1 MKNFAKIA
9 LFAGVAGAAALGGA
23 GQAMA
28 APDSDWDALAQ
39 CESGGN
45 WSTNT
50 GNGYYGG
57 LQFAQGTWE
66 SHGGTQYAPTADQA
80 TREQQIAVAEKVLAS
95 QGWGA
100 WPACSSSLGLNS
112 APEQRD
118 PAPVPQLEPAPQPAS
133 EPVVAQPVAQGAVEL
148 PEFAKSVDVPVVGN
162 AGVAV
167 NQDGARAHVG
177 DVAHIYATTDG
188 NIGGTAPVVGDVD
201 LGNYAGAVDAAND
214 IVSQDDV
221 QRLADSAVKSLRALG
236 M

>member
-23 GQAMA
+23 SQAMA

-45 WSTNT
+45 WQTNT

-100 WPACSSSLGLNS
+100 WPACSSSLGLSS

-118 PAPVPQLEPAPQPAS
+118 PAPQPAP
-133 EPVVAQPVAQGAVEL
+133 EPVAQQRVVQDVSEL
-148 PEFAKSVDVPVVGN
+148 PEFSKSVDVPVIGN
-162 AGVAV
+162 AGVTV
-167 NQDGARAHVG
+167 GQDGARAHVG
-177 DVAHIYATTDG
+177 DIARIHATTNGDISG
-188 NIGGTAPVVGDVD
+188 AAPVVGDVN
-201 LGNYAGAVDAAND
+201 LGNYSDAID
-214 IVSQDDV
+214 IAIDVMSQDDV
-221 QRLADSAVKSLRALG
+221 KRLTDGAVDSLRTLG
-236 M
+236 L

>member
-23 GQAMA
+23 SQAMA

-57 LQFAQGTWE
+57 LQFAQDTWE

-118 PAPVPQLEPAPQPAS
+118 PAPAPQPAP
-133 EPVVAQPVAQGAVEL
+133 EPVVEQPVAQGAVEL
-148 PEFAKSVDVPVVGN
+148 PEFTKSINVPVVGS
-162 AGVAV
+162 AGVTV

-177 DVAHIYATTDG
+177 DIAHIYATTDG
-188 NIGGTAPVVGDVD
+188 NVSGSAPVAGNVN
-201 LGNYAGAVDAAND
+201 LGNYAEVVDAAHD
-214 IVSQDDV
+214 IVAQDDV
-221 QRLADSAVKSLRALG
+221 QRLADGAVESLRALG